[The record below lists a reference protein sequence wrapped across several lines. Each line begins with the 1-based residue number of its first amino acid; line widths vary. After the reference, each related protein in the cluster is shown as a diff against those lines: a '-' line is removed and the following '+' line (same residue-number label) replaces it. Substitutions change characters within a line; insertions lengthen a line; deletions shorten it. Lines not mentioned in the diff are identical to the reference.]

1 MSDCEVWS
9 KIQERDGNIVTFC
22 WEAGGFQA
30 RIGFKTK
37 KRKLKSINSRFSF
50 KLDVGNELSSQ
61 AVARQVFSPLRIFT
75 TVFGMGTGGFFSL
88 GHQQT
93 CVCCL
98 PIILGF
104 QRVHW
109 KLHKIYYHHFLTN
122 SWLLLYTTL
131 SLTSFCFAK
140 FPFVLLRASSSFGLR
155 PHSTQNLFR
164 KSPRPISNA
173 RLKMLPLLHLHPIN
187 VVIYNGTY

>member
-1 MSDCEVWS
+1 MLGIVLPS
-9 KIQERDGNIVTFC
+9 KMWLNVTFC
-22 WEAGGFQA
+22 KRRVVSQA

-93 CVCCL
+93 FVCCL

-104 QRVHW
+104 QLVRW
-109 KLHKIYYHHFLTN
+109 KLHKIH
-122 SWLLLYTTL
+122 
-131 SLTSFCFAK
+131 
-140 FPFVLLRASSSFGLR
+140 SSIYNF
-155 PHSTQNLFR
+155 FR

-173 RLKMLPLLHLHPIN
+173 RLKMLPLLHLHPIY